1 MVAWR
6 CLPLQD
12 PQTIFCLAAACLQQ
26 VGSFSPHSITDTA
39 WALANALQQQPQ
51 TVSEPVVQQLVAGL
65 CSAAADKAQRMNP
78 AMIADLLW

>member
-1 MVAWR
+1 LW
-6 CLPLQD
+6 LQHT
-12 PQTIFCLAAACLQQ
+12 PTIFCLAAACLQQ

-51 TVSEPVVQQLVAGL
+51 AVTEPVVQQLVAGL
-65 CSAAADKAQRMNP
+65 CAAAADKALRLNP